1 MINSTDKQH
10 SQQRE
15 PKGDVIIITGEEG
28 HGQNIVAMMHIGQAL
43 QDGNTPFHNGCSNR
57 GFCIR
62 PELLADEEEFVELID
77 TIPDRSTIVIADA
90 DCFEAIN
97 YRTSVIDHRWLH
109 HCKAKEHRVVLTTVR
124 GVEHKIIGL
133 LEDAETTHIYVSS
146 PQDLRGIV
154 LSVSSGAMKERMPT
168 KWAVLDEEETISL
181 AKLTNGL
188 YESPSRARD
197 ELIVS
202 PIKSVALRVD
212 YSDAV
217 RSTTTARPKHPANS
231 ILLTKIKRYLEQ
243 LQHKTT
249 EIISLPWLEAVNK
262 QRDEEMAV
270 RIIEWAC
277 ELWGIDLQKITMN
290 PSTTY
295 PDAWAHHDGRKVNL
309 EVMKIQPKWT
319 NGATLAALADIIRSG
334 DAVEPQESPIV
345 QCKECGTW
353 EDNIITDVH
362 VLPEHDI
369 NHEWVCTYPKSM
381 IGPPWTEHLTALPDL
396 LIKPGD
402 LRASVRKAVK
412 KKDDL
417 SKRFGEGNQNWLI
430 LSIEGFPLDEKLH
443 DELGN
448 IEWKDLDSVFLIL
461 TNQFGSAIY
470 MNQIDD
476 NRIIVNARC
485 PKVNAHLCYHPGIRT
500 SVRKAGS
507 ASQSLREETFSK
519 GLVYQV
525 VNADGKVL
533 AEEEIEFQ
541 LPISQ
546 DDTQKGVMGAV
557 KKLPFQPSENVF
569 K

>member
-1 MINSTDKQH
+1 MINSTDNQH
-10 SQQRE
+10 SQQSA
-15 PKGDVIIITGEEG
+15 PKGDVTIITGEED

-43 QDGNTPFHNGCSNR
+43 QDGSVPFHNGCSNR
-57 GFCIR
+57 GFSIR

-77 TIPDRSTIVIADA
+77 SIPDRSTVVIADA

-97 YRTSVIDHRWLH
+97 YHTSGNDQRWLRN
-109 HCKAKEHRVVLTTVR
+109 CKTKGHTVILTTVR
-124 GVEHKIIGL
+124 GAEHKIKGP
-133 LEDAETTHIYVSS
+133 LEDTETTHIYVSRLQNS
-146 PQDLRGIV
+146 KGIF
-154 LSVSSGAMKERMPT
+154 LTVSSGVMKERLPA
-168 KWAVLDEEETISL
+168 KWTILDEEMTISL

-188 YESPSRARD
+188 YESPSRSRD

-202 PIKSVALRVD
+202 PIKSVALQVD

-231 ILLTKIKRYLEQ
+231 ILLTITKRYLEH

-262 QRDEEMAV
+262 RRDEEMAV
-270 RIIEWAC
+270 SIIEWAC
-277 ELWGIDLQKITMN
+277 EHWGIDLRKITMN

-295 PDAWAHHDGRKVNL
+295 PDARAQHQGRNVNL

-334 DAVEPQESPIV
+334 DAVEPQELPII
-345 QCKECGTW
+345 QCKECGTG
-353 EDNIITDVH
+353 EDTTITDVH

-381 IGPPWTEHLTALPDL
+381 IGPPWTEHLTALPNL
-396 LIKPGD
+396 HIKPGD
-402 LRASVRKAVK
+402 LRASVMKAVK
-412 KKDDL
+412 KKNDL
-417 SKRFGEGNQNWLI
+417 SKRFGEGSQNWLI
-430 LSIEGFPLDEKLH
+430 LSVEGYPLDEKLH
-443 DELGN
+443 DELGI
-448 IEWKDLDSVFLIL
+448 IEWKELDAVFLIL
-461 TNQFGSAIY
+461 TNQFGSAVY

-476 NRIIVNARC
+476 ERIIVNARC
-485 PKVNAHLCYHPGIRT
+485 PNVNVHLCYHPGVRT
-500 SVRKAGS
+500 SVRKVGNVF
-507 ASQSLREETFSK
+507 QNLREESFSK

-525 VNADGKVL
+525 VNRDGKVL
-533 AEEEIEFQ
+533 AEEVIEFQ

-546 DDTQKGVMGAV
+546 DDTRKGVMGAI
-557 KKLPFQPSENVF
+557 KKLPFQPSENVI